1 MAVFKNIEIDGRE
14 VPFKA
19 SAALAR
25 IYRARYG
32 RDILKDFNDIMA
44 EMDGESPDIS
54 TLSVQAL
61 ERFEDIA
68 YAMAKY
74 ADPAIPET
82 VDEWLEQFNVFS
94 IYTIQ
99 PQLVELWGLN
109 IRTEAESKKNLNRV
123 AGR

>member
-32 RDILKDFNDIMA
+32 RDILKDFNDIMG
-44 EMDGESPDIS
+44 EMDGENPDIS
-54 TLSVQAL
+54 SLSVQAL

-74 ADPAIPET
+74 ADPAIPES
-82 VDEWLEQFNVFS
+82 VDEWLEQFNMFS
-94 IYTIQ
+94 IYEVF
-99 PQLVELWGLN
+99 PQLVDLWRIN
-109 IRTEAESKKNLNRV
+109 IQTEAESKKNLNQV

>member
-1 MAVFKNIEIDGRE
+1 MPIIKKIEVDGRE

-32 RDILKDFNDIMA
+32 RDILKDFNEIMG
-44 EMDGESPDIS
+44 EMEGENPDLS
-54 TLSVQAL
+54 NLSVQAL

-68 YAMAKY
+68 YTMAKY
-74 ADPAIPET
+74 ADPAIEDT
-82 VDEWLEQFNVFS
+82 VEAWLEGFNVFS
-94 IYTIQ
+94 IYEIM

-109 IRTEAESKKNLNRV
+109 IRTEAEAKKNLRR
-123 AGR
+123 AADR

>member
-25 IYRARYG
+25 IYRVRYG
-32 RDILKDFNDIMA
+32 RDILKDFNDIMT
-44 EMDGESPDIS
+44 EMDGENPDIS